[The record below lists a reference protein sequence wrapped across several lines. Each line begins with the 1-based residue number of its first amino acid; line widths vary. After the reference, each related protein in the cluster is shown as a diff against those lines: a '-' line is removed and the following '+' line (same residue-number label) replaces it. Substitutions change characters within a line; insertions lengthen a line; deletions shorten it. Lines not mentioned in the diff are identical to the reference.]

1 MRGAGGPRR
10 QNGAV
15 VSLPRALS
23 KLGFC
28 SRTQAE
34 ALIAEGRVRIDGRVV
49 RNATARVDPARARI
63 TVDGEPVVAER
74 KVYLMLNKPRGLVTT
89 RDDPQERAT
98 VYDCL
103 EGLDLPFVSP
113 VGRLDKA
120 SEGLLLMTNDTRWAQ
135 RVLDPASNVEKVYHV
150 QIDRMPDEG
159 MLERLQAGMVLDGER
174 LVARSASMLRTGTR
188 NAWLE
193 VVLSEGRNRQIRRLL
208 GAVRR
213 TCSASCGSMW
223 AECGWGICQGARSGT
238 SRPPRRRCWMFR
250 SALRRAC
257 SASLTLARE
266 SPPLFQPASMPEIV
280 CSPPKA
286 GLTTLSSAV
295 AECTA

>member
-1 MRGAGGPRR
+1 MKPPLRLRGAGGSRR
-10 QNGAV
+10 PNGAV

-34 ALIAEGRVRIDGRVV
+34 ALIMEGRVRVDGRVV
-49 RNATARVDPARARI
+49 RNATARVDPGRDRI
-63 TVDGEPVVAER
+63 SVDGQPVLAER

-103 EGLDLPFVSP
+103 EGIDLPFVAP

-120 SEGLLLMTNDTRWAQ
+120 SEGLLLLTNDTRWAQ

-150 QIDRMPDEG
+150 QIDKMPDEN

-174 LVARSASMLRTGTR
+174 LVAKSANLLRAGAR

-193 VVLSEGRNRQIRRLL
+193 VVLNEGRNRQIRRLL
-208 GAVRR
+208 DAVDAEVLRLVRIDVGGVRLGDLPRGAVRHL
-213 TCSASCGSMW
+213 TPAEKVMLDVPVQTASGR
-223 AECGWGICQGARSGT
+223 AGHSGV
-238 SRPPRRRCWMFR
+238 W
-250 SALRRAC
+250 
-257 SASLTLARE
+257 
-266 SPPLFQPASMPEIV
+266 
-280 CSPPKA
+280 
-286 GLTTLSSAV
+286 
-295 AECTA
+295 

>member
-1 MRGAGGPRR
+1 
-10 QNGAV
+10 V

-34 ALIAEGRVRIDGRVV
+34 ALIAEGRVRVDGRIV
-49 RNATARVDPARARI
+49 RNATARVDPGRARI
-63 TVDGEPVVAER
+63 TVDGQAAVAER

-103 EGLDLPFVSP
+103 GGLDLPFVAP

-150 QIDRMPDEG
+150 QIDRLPDVG

-174 LVARSASMLRTGTR
+174 LVARSARILRAGRRT
-188 NAWLE
+188 AWLE
-193 VVLSEGRNRQIRRLL
+193 VVLSEGKNRQIRRLL
-208 GAVRR
+208 GAVDADVLRLVR
-213 TCSASCGSMW
+213 IEVGGVRLGDLPRGAVRHLTPAEKAMLDIPVQTASRQPG
-223 AECGWGICQGARSGT
+223 RSGT
-238 SRPPRRRCWMFR
+238 R
-250 SALRRAC
+250 
-257 SASLTLARE
+257 
-266 SPPLFQPASMPEIV
+266 
-280 CSPPKA
+280 
-286 GLTTLSSAV
+286 
-295 AECTA
+295 

>member
-1 MRGAGGPRR
+1 MKPPPRLRGAGGPRR
-10 QNGAV
+10 QDGAV

-34 ALIAEGRVRIDGRVV
+34 ALITEGRVRVDGRVV
-49 RNATARVDPARARI
+49 RNATVRVDPGRARI

-98 VYDCL
+98 VYECL
-103 EGLDLPFVSP
+103 EGLDLPFVAP

-135 RVLDPASNVEKVYHV
+135 RVLDPASNVEKIYHV
-150 QIDRMPDEG
+150 QIDRLPDED
-159 MLERLQAGMVLDGER
+159 MLERLEAGMMLDGER
-174 LVARSASMLRTGTR
+174 LVARSAKLLRSGAR

-193 VVLSEGRNRQIRRLL
+193 VVLNEGRNRQIRRLL
-208 GAVRR
+208 DAVGAEVFRLVRIDVGGVR
-213 TCSASCGSMW
+213 LGDLPRGEVRHLTPGEKAMLDVPVKTAARPPGRS
-223 AECGWGICQGARSGT
+223 GAR
-238 SRPPRRRCWMFR
+238 
-250 SALRRAC
+250 
-257 SASLTLARE
+257 
-266 SPPLFQPASMPEIV
+266 
-280 CSPPKA
+280 
-286 GLTTLSSAV
+286 
-295 AECTA
+295 

>member
-1 MRGAGGPRR
+1 MKPVPRLRGAGGPGRR
-10 QNGAV
+10 NGPV

-34 ALIAEGRVRIDGRVV
+34 ALITEGRVRVDGRAI
-49 RNATARVDPARARI
+49 RNVAARVDPGRARI
-63 TVDGEPVVAER
+63 TVDDQPVVAER

-103 EGLDLPFVSP
+103 EGLDLPFVAP

-120 SEGLLLMTNDTRWAQ
+120 SEGLLLLTNDTRWAQ
-135 RVLDPASNVEKVYHV
+135 HVLDPASNVEKVYHV
-150 QIDRMPDEG
+150 QIDRLPDEA

-174 LVARSASMLRTGTR
+174 LVARSARVLRAGTR

-193 VVLSEGRNRQIRRLL
+193 VVLNEGRNRQIRRLL
-208 GAVRR
+208 GAVGAEVLRLVR
-213 TCSASCGSMW
+213 VDVGGLRMGELPRGAVRHLSPAEKGMLDVPARAFSAPLRPRPAGS
-223 AECGWGICQGARSGT
+223 IQDR
-238 SRPPRRRCWMFR
+238 
-250 SALRRAC
+250 
-257 SASLTLARE
+257 
-266 SPPLFQPASMPEIV
+266 
-280 CSPPKA
+280 
-286 GLTTLSSAV
+286 
-295 AECTA
+295 

>member
-1 MRGAGGPRR
+1 MKPSPRLRGAARPRR

-34 ALIAEGRVRIDGRVV
+34 ALIAAGRVSVDGRVL
-49 RNATARVDPARARI
+49 RNQAARVDPERTRI
-63 TVDGEPVVAER
+63 TVDGQPIAAES

-89 RDDPQERAT
+89 RDDPEERAT

-103 EGLDLPFVSP
+103 EGLDLPFVTP

-135 RVLDPASNVEKVYHV
+135 RVLDPTSNVEKVYHV
-150 QIDRMPDEG
+150 QIDCLPDEDI
-159 MLERLQAGMVLDGER
+159 LERLQVGMILDGER
-174 LVARSASMLRTGTR
+174 LVAKSSRLLRVGTR

-208 GAVRR
+208 AAVGANVLRLVRVDVGGVQLGDLPKGAVRHLSPAEKAMLDVPAHAAPGPLKAPRVRPVPDHRSR
-213 TCSASCGSMW
+213 THERLRPS
-223 AECGWGICQGARSGT
+223 RSHK
-238 SRPPRRRCWMFR
+238 S
-250 SALRRAC
+250 
-257 SASLTLARE
+257 
-266 SPPLFQPASMPEIV
+266 
-280 CSPPKA
+280 
-286 GLTTLSSAV
+286 
-295 AECTA
+295 